1 MMRLMRLLLLQV
13 QQHNSLYNDALHL
26 FNKNIKPNGKVKW
39 STSSNELDSEMM
51 NWKLFDNKDVGTKF
65 IDMNDYDKNLYIKR
79 AAKRFN
85 LNKSEANKVLT
96 TLSANGY
103 F

>member
-1 MMRLMRLLLLQV
+1 MIISMV
-13 QQHNSLYNDALHL
+13 DTCSSL
-26 FNKNIKPNGKVKW
+26 
-39 STSSNELDSEMM
+39 
-51 NWKLFDNKDVGTKF
+51 
-65 IDMNDYDKNLYIKR
+65 